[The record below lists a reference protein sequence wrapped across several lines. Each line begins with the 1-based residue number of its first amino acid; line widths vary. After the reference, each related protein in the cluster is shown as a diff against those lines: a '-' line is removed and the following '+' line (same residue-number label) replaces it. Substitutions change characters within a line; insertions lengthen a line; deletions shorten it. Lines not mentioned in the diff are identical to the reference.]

1 MQGWSALSGFARRHK
16 ILADVAIGIVFG
28 LIVEFVAVPLLF
40 SDTRLLRDLGDGLV
54 DDAIRIHERLTG
66 TVEHATPY
74 VFVDIDDETWRDWG
88 YPLVTPREKLAGLLD
103 RVMASKPLA
112 VLLDVDLAWP
122 DAAGQS
128 ALADLLKRDN
138 ANGPPLFMVRG
149 LVSRAPGD
157 PDQWP
162 RLQSSPF
169 TAAVQA
175 PPAAGAGVS
184 TATRPGYAWV
194 SPLFERDADGIVR
207 HARLFDFVCDG
218 DAPAALPAAQLMLA
232 ARAIDAREPHAE
244 VAKAVTSAL
253 AQLIPDR
260 CGAAPSAAA
269 LAARPRRVSERP
281 EIELSL
287 NENLVRVIYTIAW
300 REGAVGLGP
309 TVVEAGTS
317 RPLVAVRP
325 ARIVLSAPAGEAIDG
340 LNDRLVVIG
349 GSFRDSG
356 DWHNTPLGAMP
367 GALLVVNAA
376 HALAQYGTPHE
387 PPLWQ
392 RLPIALAIIIVVA
405 WLFAVLRPFGASIA
419 ASLFLVL
426 LTIPSALLF
435 KSGVMLDLAVPS
447 FGVVAHKFLLEVI
460 ERVELV
466 RAKGFRALLAD
477 HHEAR

>member
-1 MQGWSALSGFARRHK
+1 MRWWSAVAAFAGRHK

-28 LIVEFVAVPLLF
+28 LIVEFVAVPLFF

-88 YPLVTPREKLAGLLD
+88 YPLVAPREKLAGLID

-122 DAAGQS
+122 DTSGQS
-128 ALADLLKRDN
+128 ALAEVLKRDN
-138 ANGPPLFMVRG
+138 ASGPPLFMVRG
-149 LVSRAPGD
+149 LVSRAPHD

-162 RLQSSPF
+162 RLQVTPF

-175 PPAAGAGVS
+175 PPSVGEGVS
-184 TATRPGYAWV
+184 TATRPGYRWV
-194 SPLFERDADGIVR
+194 SPLFERDADGVVR
-207 HARLFDFVCDG
+207 YARLFDFVCDG
-218 DAPAALPAAQLMLA
+218 EAPAALPAAQLMLA
-232 ARAIDAREPHAE
+232 AQAIDARNDRPE
-244 VAKAVTSAL
+244 VAEAVTSAL

-260 CGAAPSAAA
+260 CGAAAHAAP
-269 LAARPRRVSERP
+269 AARVSEHP

-287 NENLVRVIYTIAW
+287 KESSIRVIYTIAW
-300 REGAVGLGP
+300 REGATSLGP
-309 TVVEAGTS
+309 TAIENGSS

-325 ARIVLSAPAGEAIDG
+325 ARIVLAAPAGEAIDG
-340 LNDRLVVIG
+340 LEGRLVVIG

-387 PPLWQ
+387 PPWWQ
-392 RLPIALAIIIVVA
+392 RLPIALGIIIVLA

-419 ASLFLVL
+419 ASVFLIL

-447 FGVVAHKFLLEVI
+447 FGVFAHKFLLEII

-466 RAKGFRALLAD
+466 RSKGFRALLAD
-477 HHEAR
+477 HGEGK

>member
-1 MQGWSALSGFARRHK
+1 MHGWSAVAVYAKRHK

-28 LIVEFVAVPLLF
+28 LIIEFILVPLLF
-40 SDTRLLRDLGDGLV
+40 ADTRLLRDLGDGLV

-66 TVEHATPY
+66 TVEHATPF
-74 VFVDIDDETWRDWG
+74 VFVDIDDETWRAWG
-88 YPLVTPREKLAGLLD
+88 YPLVAPRDKLSGLID

-138 ANGPPLFMVRG
+138 AGGPPLYLVRG
-149 LVSRAPGD
+149 LVSRAPND

-162 RLQSSPF
+162 RLQVTPF
-169 TAAVQA
+169 AGIVQA
-175 PPAAGAGVS
+175 PPAAGTGVS
-184 TATRPGYAWV
+184 TATRPGYQWV
-194 SPLFERDADGIVR
+194 SPLFERDDDGIVR
-207 HARLFDFVCDG
+207 YARLFDFVCDG
-218 DAPAALPAAQLMLA
+218 EAPAVLPAAQLMLA
-232 ARAIDAREPHAE
+232 ANAIDSREPHAG
-244 VAKAVTSAL
+244 VAPAVTGAL
-253 AQLIPDR
+253 AQFIPDR
-260 CGAAPSAAA
+260 CGAAP
-269 LAARPRRVSERP
+269 RPAPAKRVSERP

-287 NENLVRVIYTIAW
+287 AESAVRVIYTIAW
-300 REGAVGLGP
+300 RQGAIGLGP
-309 TVVEAGTS
+309 TAQEGGAS

-325 ARIVLSAPAGEAIDG
+325 ARIVLAAPAGEAIDG
-340 LNDRLVVIG
+340 FEGRIAVIG

-367 GALLVVNAA
+367 GALLIINAA

-387 PPLWQ
+387 PPWWQ

-419 ASLFLVL
+419 ASVFLVL

-447 FGVVAHKFLLEVI
+447 FGVFAHKFLIEVI

-466 RAKGFRALLAD
+466 RSKGFRALLAD
-477 HHEAR
+477 HHGDK